1 MRFFAPGTIL
11 SLLVCLAL
19 APVAASQSELRQS
32 LRIEQFSVHDGL
44 SQNSVT
50 GIIKDADGFLWVG
63 TGAGLNRFDGHQFHT
78 ITGPD
83 NVFESKYISAL
94 TQTSDG
100 VIWVSIPNS
109 GIFSLGRGDSEFVKR
124 VDEKLYD
131 EWWFAETTDVFLH
144 QGNYYFINDD
154 SLQRLDPHSGEVT
167 KLFEVEQQSESYY
180 DIVRHAY
187 AEQEFIFIATSRGLH
202 AYNIT
207 NGNSTEIDYLGGET
221 GNINQIN
228 AKYLLPHQGE
238 LLVATVEG
246 LYALDLNQLVQSL
259 RAGTTMPAARVLDAD
274 LNIWQ
279 MTHHNGDVFL
289 ATQTGLYELGG
300 ETSSGQ
306 LNLRFTDSDLPVF
319 DNSIHHI
326 TVDDD
331 NNLWLGTRFNGLFQF
346 RQETRRFTTIAQ
358 GMGEF
363 PQLSNNQVWALA
375 EDISERLWVGTQNGL
390 NLIDWADAT
399 RKHEVFLSTE
409 DDSAYYH
416 EGVIYNIF
424 PDPYD
429 ADIIWL
435 YKADYMYKFRVSTGQ
450 ATPLAELIESDTDRE
465 LVAEGFFW
473 SYRLLGDNIWF
484 ADADGIYAFN
494 INSRQLQTFNE
505 FSETDFDLMNLYTF
519 IGFHPRNN
527 EQLLLG
533 LASEVWLFDYT
544 SGNTERLYR
553 LEPYHRYAD
562 IYVESMVE
570 DADGRLW
577 MSLVGVGLLIFD
589 AESMQ
594 LIDTLGQAEG
604 LPTRDLYQG
613 HLDGNGYLW
622 FSSMSGLLRVN
633 PASFH
638 VERFTYREG
647 TSSNEFNYNA
657 STRLSDG
664 RLAFGSMRGVTLFDP
679 SQLEPVERRL
689 DTRISAINYITTGE
703 RLPLPLQNL
712 SGQSVQLPHDSRGI
726 RVEVSS
732 SSLDRPYE
740 VRYHYELTGPES
752 LSIRN
757 SRETSIS
764 FPRLRPGNYAL
775 QVTAIDPRNG
785 DLGTP
790 ATVAIKV
797 DYHPLLSPFALL
809 IYALLVGLLLA
820 VLLRYRYQHHQR
832 LLHSKKLVERS
843 EERLSL
849 AINAT
854 QSGIWDWHRQGN
866 RIFETRLQE
875 ELGHNA
881 LASEFNM
888 AVHRA
893 YIHRRDLPQVTKLW
907 QALLS
912 GERDD
917 FNCTYRMRHKN
928 GSWLWYHDIGQVS
941 RRNQAGEPE
950 RVTGVFQNIT
960 MARSTEEKALLFGQA
975 FEQTQ
980 DWVLLL
986 NSDQLPLTANR
997 AFCQAAGIDE
1007 SDLTDFK
1014 FTNMREERLYF
1025 YRDIL
1030 KGLQPGEQWRGED
1043 MISIANRNTVPVL
1056 INISAVAGTQTA
1068 SRAYVIVLTDISAQK
1083 EAEHQLRKLA
1093 NYDALT
1099 GLPNRTLLNQELDQ
1113 LVKDPQATHGGQ
1125 IGLMFMDLDRFKQI
1139 NDSLGHSIGD
1149 DLLCIIAERV
1159 KGCLRDSDIV
1169 ARLGGDEFIILLR
1182 APSEAAIREAAD
1194 RVLQAVNEPL
1204 IIDKHH
1210 IRVSPSIGVAL
1221 FPQHGHN
1228 REELLKHAD
1237 VAMYDAKDSGRNCY
1251 RMFRA
1256 EMDTRVRERLNLE
1269 VELKQAVSRA
1279 ELKNAYQPIVNAAR
1293 NQCVGV
1299 ELLLRWTLGDQTI
1312 SPDVFIPLAEELGLI
1327 VPLTERAMRTALE
1340 DLKRMRETIPEMYLS
1355 VNLSVR
1361 HLDYDSLPKHV
1372 EELLQEF
1379 NLPPSAL
1386 RFELTEG
1393 ILIEETVRA
1402 REIMRQLQ
1410 RLGTQLMLDDFGTG
1424 YSSLRYLKDF
1434 PISVIK
1440 IDRGFT
1446 DDIGHDSSD
1455 EAIIETILA
1464 MASNL
1469 DKICIAEGVETEAQR
1484 SWLLARGCLLMQGYL
1499 YSPAQ
1504 PAEAILSWLK
1514 AYHLDGA
1521 TLPER

>member
-1 MRFFAPGTIL
+1 MRFTARGMIL
-11 SLLVCLAL
+11 SLIIGLAL
-19 APVAASQSELRQS
+19 TPVAASQGEPAQS

-50 GIIKDADGFLWVG
+50 GIVKDADGFLWIG
-63 TGAGLNRFDGHQFHT
+63 TGSGLNRFDGHQFQPV
-78 ITGPD
+78 TGPD
-83 NVFESKYISAL
+83 NIFESKYISAL

-100 VIWVSIPNS
+100 VIWVAIPNS
-109 GIFSLGRGDSEFVKR
+109 GIFSLSPGDTEFVKR

-131 EWWFAETTDVFLH
+131 EWWFAETSDIFFH

-154 SLQRLDPHSGEVT
+154 SLQRLDPTTNQVT
-167 KLFEVEQQSESYY
+167 KLFEIEQQSESYY

-187 AEQEFIFIATSRGLH
+187 PEQEFIFIATSTGLL
-202 AYNIT
+202 AYNSR
-207 NGNSTEIDYLGGET
+207 NSEITEIDYLNGDS

-228 AKYLLPHQGE
+228 AKYLLPHHGE

-246 LYALDLNQLVQSL
+246 LYALDLDQLVQSL
-259 RAGTTMPAARVLDAD
+259 REGTALPQARVRDAD

-279 MTHHNGDVFL
+279 MTHHNDHVLL
-289 ATQTGLYELGG
+289 ATQTGLYELHGD
-300 ETSSGQ
+300 TSAGQ

-326 TVDDD
+326 SIDND

-358 GMGEF
+358 GMGDF

-375 EDISERLWVGTQNGL
+375 EDVAERLWVGTQNGL
-390 NLIDWADAT
+390 NLIDWNDSAS
-399 RKHEVFLSTE
+399 KHEVFLSTE

-416 EGVIYNIF
+416 EGVIYNVF
-424 PDPYD
+424 PDPHD
-429 ADIIWL
+429 ADLIWL
-435 YKADYMYKFRVSTGQ
+435 YKADYMYKFRVSTGEV
-450 ATPLAELIESDTDRE
+450 TPLADLIENDTDRD
-465 LVAEGFFW
+465 LVAEGYFW
-473 SYRLLGDNIWF
+473 SYKLLGDNLWF
-484 ADADGIYAFN
+484 ADAEGMYAFN
-494 INSRQLQTFNE
+494 INSRQLRTFNE
-505 FSETDFDLMNLYTF
+505 FSDADFDLMNLYTF
-519 IGFHPRNN
+519 IGFHPRNS

-533 LASEVWLFDYT
+533 LASEVWLFDYAT
-544 SGNTERLYR
+544 GTTERLYR
-553 LEPYHRYAD
+553 QQPYHRYAD

-570 DADGRLW
+570 DAEGRLW
-577 MSLVGVGLLIFD
+577 MSLIGVGLLIFD

-594 LIDTLGQAEG
+594 LIDSLSVTDG

-613 HLDGNGYLW
+613 HLDANGYLW
-622 FSSMSGLLRVN
+622 FSSMSGLLRLN
-633 PASFH
+633 PDSFH

-657 STRLSDG
+657 STSLRDG

-679 SQLEPVERRL
+679 LQLEPVERQL

-740 VRYHYELTGPES
+740 MRYHYELTGPES
-752 LSIRN
+752 LNIRN
-757 SRETSIS
+757 SRDTSIS
-764 FPRLRPGNYAL
+764 FPRLRPGNYTL
-775 QVTAIDPRNG
+775 RVTAIDPRNG

-790 ATVAIKV
+790 AMVAIKV
-797 DYHPLLSPFALL
+797 DYHPFLSPLALIL
-809 IYALLVGLLLA
+809 YATLVGLFLAILL
-820 VLLRYRYQHHQR
+820 LYRYQHHQR

-854 QSGIWDWHRQGN
+854 QSGIWDWHREGD
-866 RIFETRLQE
+866 RIFENRLRE
-875 ELGHNA
+875 ELGHHS
-881 LASEFNM
+881 LANEFDM
-888 AVHRA
+888 AVHQA

-917 FNCTYRMRHKN
+917 FNCTYRMRHKD

-960 MARSTEEKALLFGQA
+960 TARSTEEKAILFGQA

-986 NSDQLPLTANR
+986 NSEQLPLTANR
-997 AFCQAAGIDE
+997 AFCRAAGIE
-1007 SDLTDFK
+1007 ETDLNDFK
-1014 FTNMREERLYF
+1014 FTNMSEERLHF

-1030 KGLQPGEQWRGED
+1030 KALQPGEQWRGED
-1043 MISIANRNTVPVL
+1043 SISIASQDSVPVL

-1113 LVKDPQATHGGQ
+1113 LVITPHAKSGEQV
-1125 IGLMFMDLDRFKQI
+1125 GLMFMDLDRFKQI

-1149 DLLCIIAERV
+1149 NLLCIIAQRV
-1159 KGCLRDSDIV
+1159 KRCLRQSDTV

-1182 APSEAAIREAAD
+1182 ARSEAAIREAAE

-1210 IRVSPSIGVAL
+1210 IRVSPSIGIAL
-1221 FPQHGHN
+1221 FPQHGDN
-1228 REELLKHAD
+1228 RDELLKHAD

-1269 VELKQAVSRA
+1269 VEFKQAVSRGD
-1279 ELKNAYQPIVNAAR
+1279 LSNAYQPIVNAAR

-1299 ELLLRWTLGDQTI
+1299 ELLLRWSLGDKPI

-1327 VPLTERAMRTALE
+1327 VPITERAMRTAMG
-1340 DLKRMRETIPEMYLS
+1340 DLKDMRETNPEMYLS

-1361 HLDYDSLPKHV
+1361 HLDYDSLPIHV
-1372 EELLQEF
+1372 EALLQEF
-1379 NLPPSAL
+1379 KLPPSAL

-1393 ILIEETVRA
+1393 ILIEETARA

-1484 SWLLARGCLLMQGYL
+1484 SWLLARGCMLMQGYL
-1499 YSPAQ
+1499 YSPPK
-1504 PAEAILSWLK
+1504 PANAILTWL
-1514 AYHLDGA
+1514 AEYNASDV
-1521 TLPER
+1521 TVP